1 MTPRRAR
8 APIGVRAVSIVPY
21 TRSNNVSVLT
31 AMRVDGVVAWNAYDG
46 ALNEE
51 RFTAFVENKLAPT
64 LRPGDIVVL
73 DNVRFHHAASVK
85 ACVAARGARLE
96 FIPPYHPELN
106 ANEELFSFLK
116 NALRRQKPRTL
127 SELVE
132 RTKAILD
139 GVGFA
144 RLSAFIRH
152 ALRLSAQPS

>member
-8 APIGVRAVSIVPY
+8 APSGVRAVSVVPY

-31 AMRVDGVVAWNAYDG
+31 AMRTDGVVAWNAYDG
-46 ALNEE
+46 AVNEE
-51 RFTAFVENKLAPT
+51 RFLAFIEHKLVPT

-73 DNVRFHHAASVK
+73 DNVRFHHAAAVK
-85 ACVAARGARLE
+85 AFVEGRGARLE

-116 NALRRQKPRTL
+116 NALRRQKPRTIV
-127 SELVE
+127 ELVE
-132 RTKAILD
+132 RTKALLD

-144 RLSAFIRH
+144 RLGAYIRH
-152 ALRLSAQPS
+152 ALRLSAQTS